1 MNTNPDS
8 AKQRRSRPSS
18 FFFLEFAPNPMP
30 RNAIPP
36 MGRNMAYKSPE
47 RWNGDDFS
55 DLEDATV
62 VLTVSVDLP
71 PEIAPNA
78 QVGAGVDAG
87 VMLLQESFTLAT
99 LKKPPFGVRVTVDVA
114 DPPAVT
120 EDGDRAEAESEKL
133 PKAAVTA

>member
-1 MNTNPDS
+1 MNANPDS

-18 FFFLEFAPNPMP
+18 FFFLEVAPNPTP

-55 DLEDATV
+55 DLADAGV
-62 VLTVSVDLP
+62 VATVSVDLP
-71 PEIAPNA
+71 PEMAPNV
-78 QVGAGVDAG
+78 QVGAGVTAG

-99 LKKPPFGVRVTVDVA
+99 SKPPVAVRVTVDVA
-114 DPPAVT
+114 DPPAAT
-120 EDGDRAEAESEKL
+120 DAGDKVEAVSEK
-133 PKAAVTA
+133 PWKVAVTV